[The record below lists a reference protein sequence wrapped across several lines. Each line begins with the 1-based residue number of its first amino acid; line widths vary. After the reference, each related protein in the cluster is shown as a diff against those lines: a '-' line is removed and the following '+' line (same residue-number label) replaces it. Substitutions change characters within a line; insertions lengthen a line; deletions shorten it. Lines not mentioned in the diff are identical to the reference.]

1 MQGHF
6 FMSNDSQ
13 PLCKGLIRALMSSGV
28 PVEGDVPLRNHD
40 PDGCRPYS
48 LENRNF
54 DQRSGLSQ

>member
-1 MQGHF
+1 MP
-6 FMSNDSQ
+6 NDSQ

-28 PVEGDVPLRNHD
+28 PAGGDAQRCKHAPN
-40 PDGCRPYS
+40 GYS